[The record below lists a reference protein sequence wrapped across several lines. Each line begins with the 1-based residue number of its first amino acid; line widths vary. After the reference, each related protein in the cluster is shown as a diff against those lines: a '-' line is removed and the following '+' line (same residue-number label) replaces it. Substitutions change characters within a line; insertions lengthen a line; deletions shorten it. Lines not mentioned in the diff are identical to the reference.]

1 MTNRAKGWLMLSPLV
16 LIYFVCMYYLL
27 GQDILLVLAMIAG
40 VIAAS
45 WYINKA
51 LDLMSEYRNK
61 RS

>member
-27 GQDILLVLAMIAG
+27 GQYILLVLAMIAG
-40 VIAAS
+40 GIAVS